1 MPEKEPQFNQGEAE
15 EKKAEAPENDEDK
28 NWEIRLYNAD
38 GTEKKEPK
46 KRILLW
52 GKLKELL
59 ENVNLSDEEAK
70 EYAEKFLDLKNKKT
84 SVIIHKFSADVLEY
98 NILARILREGI
109 LSHEFAKRAK
119 LPKLGL
125 GDDPVLQSKYGMDN
139 ISVYDSD
146 MLAKAEGTASED
158 SAIENAFYY
167 GMGEDYCGIVIDKKL
182 STPEN
187 TVPLFVPR

>member
-98 NILARILREGI
+98 NVIDFPAALLRGVSLNGI
-109 LSHEFAKRAK
+109 LWVCQSIFAN
-119 LPKLGL
+119 
-125 GDDPVLQSKYGMDN
+125 STM
-139 ISVYDSD
+139 SVVFFITSFVQ
-146 MLAKAEGTASED
+146 LSIAEKCSL
-158 SAIENAFYY
+158 N
-167 GMGEDYCGIVIDKKL
+167 
-182 STPEN
+182 P
-187 TVPLFVPR
+187 